1 MTFLRMALA
10 ALVLAT
16 VTIAAPQAGA
26 ETGQGVGVV
35 EYSLGDQAFHDPTV
49 SVPMELAAVVHY
61 PRDLGGRPHPLIVQ
75 EHGSWWSCVDP
86 IAKTPGGD
94 WPCPPGQRSL
104 PSFRGYDY
112 LGEKLAE
119 RGFIVVSISA
129 NAINAHLLG
138 DEGYYSRAHLVNK
151 HLELWRDLARGE
163 GPLARTLGRFRG
175 HVDLSR
181 VGTMGHSRGGK
192 GVMWQASDKHTPEWP
207 AGVRIRAVVPLAPV
221 YFNST
226 EDDNSDVL
234 VTRVPFKVVVGTC
247 DGAVRTVGL
256 QYVKDAEGRNPD
268 VSSVT
273 LTGANHNFFNT
284 EWSPGKIG
292 GEDDAPADCVGKL
305 SPGQQRGDA
314 VREIVSFFASRL
326 R

>member
-1 MTFLRMALA
+1 MTFLRAALA
-10 ALVLAT
+10 ALILALVT
-16 VTIAAPQAGA
+16 VAAPQAA
-26 ETGQGVGVV
+26 AGQGVGVV
-35 EYSLGDQAFHDPTV
+35 QYNLGDQAFRHPEV

-61 PRDLGGRPHPLIVQ
+61 PRDLGGRTHPLIVQ
-75 EHGSWWSCVDP
+75 SHGSWWTCVDP
-86 IAKTPGGD
+86 IARTPHGQ
-94 WPCPPGQRSL
+94 WPCARRQRPL

-119 RGFIVVSISA
+119 QGFIVVSISA

-138 DEGYYSRAHLVNK
+138 DEGYYSRAYLVNK

-163 GPLARTLGRFRG
+163 GPLAGALGRFRG
-175 HVDLSR
+175 RVDLTR

-192 GVMWQASDKHTPEWP
+192 AVMWQASDKHTAKWP

-221 YFNST
+221 YFNSD

-234 VTRVPFKVVVGTC
+234 VTRVPFKVVIAAC
-247 DGAVRTVGL
+247 DGDVGDVGL
-256 QYVKDAEGRNPD
+256 QYVKDVAGRNPD
-268 VSSVT
+268 ASSVT
-273 LTGANHNFFNT
+273 ITGANHNFFNT

-292 GEDDAPADCVGKL
+292 GEDDAPADCAGKL
-305 SPGQQRGDA
+305 TPAQQRGDA
-314 VREIVSFFASRL
+314 AREIVSFFASRL

>member
-1 MTFLRMALA
+1 MKFFRAAVA
-10 ALVLAT
+10 ALILALVT
-16 VTIAAPQAGA
+16 VTAPQAA
-26 ETGQGVGVV
+26 ATQGVGVV
-35 EYSLGDQAFHDPTV
+35 EYNLGDQAFRDPTV

-61 PRDLGGRPHPLIVQ
+61 PRDLGRRPHPLIVQ

-86 IAKTPGGD
+86 VAKTPQGD
-94 WPCPPGQRSL
+94 WPCPAGQRPL

-138 DEGYYSRAHLVNK
+138 EEGYFSRAHLVNK

-163 GPLARTLGRFRG
+163 GPLAGALGRFRG
-175 HVDLSR
+175 HVDLTR

-221 YFNST
+221 YFNYP
-226 EDDNSDVL
+226 EENNSDVL
-234 VTRVPFKVVVGTC
+234 VTRVPFKVIVASC
-247 DGAVRTVGL
+247 DGAVGVVGL
-256 QYVKDAEGRNPD
+256 QYVKDVEGKNSD
-268 VSSVT
+268 ASAVT

-292 GEDDAPADCVGKL
+292 GEDDAPASCVGKL
-305 SPGQQRGDA
+305 TPAQQRGGA
-314 VREIVSFFASRL
+314 VREIVSFFTSRL
-326 R
+326 QV

>member
-1 MTFLRMALA
+1 MTFLRTAVAVL

-16 VTIAAPQAGA
+16 VLAPQATA
-26 ETGQGVGVV
+26 AQRVGVV
-35 EYSLGDQAFHDPTV
+35 EYNLGDQAFHDPTV

-75 EHGSWWSCVDP
+75 EHGSWWSCLDP
-86 IAKTPGGD
+86 VAKTPGGD
-94 WPCPPGQRSL
+94 WPCPPGQRTL
-104 PSFRGYDY
+104 PSYRGYDY

-138 DEGYYSRAHLVNK
+138 DEGYFSRAHLVNK

-163 GPLARTLGRFRG
+163 GPLAASLSRFRG

-234 VTRVPFKVVVGTC
+234 VTRVPFKVVLSSC
-247 DGAVRTVGL
+247 DGAVGIVGQ
-256 QYVKDAEGRNPD
+256 QYVKDVVGRNPD
-268 VSSVT
+268 ASAVT
-273 LTGANHNFFNT
+273 LVGANHNFYNT

-292 GEDDAPADCVGKL
+292 GEDDTTPGCVGAL
-305 SPGQQRGDA
+305 TPAQQRGGA
-314 VREIVSFFASRL
+314 AREIVSFFASRL